1 MVKLTRLDGR
11 ELIVNANL
19 IELVEANPDTVITLI
34 TNKKYLVRETPEEI
48 VEKTI
53 AYYSTAGNPRLV
65 ICTDHSMFVE
75 EGLVS

>member
-1 MVKLTRLDGR
+1 MVKLTRIDGR

-48 VEKTI
+48 IEKTI
-53 AYYSTAGNPRLV
+53 AYYDTVGNPRLV
-65 ICTDHSMFVE
+65 ICTDHSMFAE
-75 EGLVS
+75 EDLVS